1 MFGPD
6 VNAAIVAHARAEY
19 PREACGLVL
28 NGAYVPVDNLAENP
42 RENFMIAVAET
53 MRPGVQAIVHSHPD
67 GDPWPS
73 AEDMAGQIATA
84 LPWGVLT
91 VGSGG
96 AGSVLWWGPGV
107 PRPPL
112 IGRDFR
118 HGPSGSDGR
127 GDCYALI
134 RDWFAEER
142 GIELMEFPRA
152 DRWWSD
158 EERLQNLYLDNFG
171 KAGFEEI
178 GIEEIQPG
186 DVVLARVMSRVPN
199 HGGIVLANGLVLHHL
214 THRLSRTEPL
224 GPWMR
229 HVTHALRYV
238 GSPDA
243 A

>member
-1 MFGPD
+1 MFGPE
-6 VNAAIVAHARAEY
+6 VEAAIVAHARAEY

-28 NGAYVPVDNLAENP
+28 HGAYVPVENLAENP
-42 RENFMIAVAET
+42 REDFMIDIAET
-53 MRPGVQAIVHSHPD
+53 MQPGVQAIVHSHPD

-142 GIELMEFPRA
+142 NIELMEFPRK

-158 EERLQNLYLDNFG
+158 EKQPQNLYLDNFA
-171 KAGFEEI
+171 KAGFAEI
-178 GIEEIQPG
+178 GIEEMQPG

-214 THRLSRTEPL
+214 THRLSKTEPL
-224 GPWMR
+224 GRWMR
-229 HVTHALRYV
+229 QVTHALRYV
-238 GSPDA
+238 GPTDA

>member
-6 VNAAIVAHARAEY
+6 VEAAIVAHARAEY
-19 PREACGLVL
+19 PREACGLVI
-28 NGAYVPVDNLAENP
+28 NGAYMPVENLAENP
-42 RENFMIAVAET
+42 RETFMINVAET
-53 MRPGVQAIVHSHPD
+53 MQPGVQAIVHSHPD

-73 AEDMAGQIATA
+73 VEDMAGQIATA

-91 VGSGG
+91 VSSGG
-96 AGSVLWWGPGV
+96 AGAVLWWGPGV

-142 GIELMEFPRA
+142 GIELMECPRK

-158 EERLQNLYLDNFG
+158 EEQPQNLYLDNFA
-171 KAGFEEI
+171 KAGFKEI
-178 GIEEIQPG
+178 AIQERQPG

-214 THRLSRTEPL
+214 TNRLSKTEPL
-224 GPWMR
+224 GRWMS

-238 GSPDA
+238 GPSDA